1 MFCKYCGN
9 QVPDGSVCNCPDAIA
24 AREAAAAPVATA
36 TPEAAPAAA
45 PQAAPAAGNDI
56 GKIIGDAIK
65 SAPAALKTLLGN
77 SEGTG
82 VALPAAAV
90 LATGNLLLN
99 ILGWVCLVGCLM
111 NALKSAMGV
120 AAAAMWAAVEKVFEG
135 IYGYGVLGGLW
146 TCLIPIAIAM
156 AIIVIGQLIR
166 KEKVNLAPAFIT
178 ATCVKMAPTV
188 IFFAGA
194 LICLVIPVVGILL
207 ILVSII
213 AGLAADYKLLTK
225 VVSNTNGFVGG
236 LIAAAVV
243 AVILGVMAW
252 IVFGVIGGYVEG
264 PLAKNMATIMGGALG
279 GIGDIGDLLEGLLG
293 GF

>member
-1 MFCKYCGN
+1 MFCKYCGT
-9 QVPDGSVCNCPDAIA
+9 QIPDGEACNCPDAVA
-24 AREAAAAPVATA
+24 ARTAAAAPVATA
-36 TPEAAPAAA
+36 EAAPEAAA
-45 PQAAPAAGNDI
+45 NDI
-56 GKIIGDAIK
+56 GKTVGDAIK

-82 VALPAAAV
+82 VTLPAAAV

-111 NALKSAMGV
+111 NALKGAMGV
-120 AAAAMWAAVEKVFEG
+120 AGAAVWAAVQKVFDG

-146 TCLIPIAIAM
+146 TCLIPIAFAM
-156 AIIVIGQLIR
+156 AIIIIGQLIR
-166 KEKVNLAPAFIT
+166 KEKVNVVPAFVT
-178 ATCVKMAPTV
+178 AACVKMAPTV

-194 LICLVIPVVGILL
+194 LVCLVIPVIGILL

-225 VVSNTNGFVGG
+225 VVPNTNGFVGG
-236 LIAAAVV
+236 LIAAAAV
-243 AVILGVMAW
+243 AVILAIMVW
-252 IVFGVIGGYVEG
+252 VVFGVIGGYVES
-264 PLAKNMATIMGGALG
+264 PLAENMATIMGGA
-279 GIGDIGDLLEGLLG
+279 IGDISDLLEGLLG

>member
-9 QVPDGSVCNCPDAIA
+9 QVPDGEVCNCPDAVA
-24 AREAAAAPVATA
+24 ARNAAAAPVATA
-36 TPEAAPAAA
+36 EAAPEAAA

-56 GKIIGDAIK
+56 GKIIGDAVK

-156 AIIVIGQLIR
+156 VILVIGQLIR
-166 KEKVNLAPAFIT
+166 KEKVNLVPAFIT

>member
-9 QVPDGSVCNCPDAIA
+9 QVPDGEVCNCPDAVA
-24 AREAAAAPVATA
+24 ARNAAAAPVATA
-36 TPEAAPAAA
+36 EAAPEAAA

-120 AAAAMWAAVEKVFEG
+120 AAAAMWSAIEKVFEG
-135 IYGYGVLGGLW
+135 IYGYGMLGGLW

-156 AIIVIGQLIR
+156 AILAVGQLIR
-166 KEKVNLAPAFIT
+166 KEKVDLASAFIT

-243 AVILGVMAW
+243 AVILGVMTW